1 MLPLPPD
8 MLSLLLA
15 FAPLFSSLVFP
26 YVAILIVG
34 AILAPG
40 KRTVTAILRVMGL
53 EQCRSFQNFHRVL
66 NRARW
71 SSYKAAG
78 ILLSLLVTTFAPA
91 GILLMG
97 IDEHLERR
105 KGKQIAPKGIYRD
118 AARSSKEYLT
128 KASGLRWIV
137 LMLLVPIPWAGRVW
151 ALPFLTVLAP
161 SERYHQE
168 RKRRHKT
175 LARWAGQMI
184 RQASRWLPQR
194 QLVVVADSAYAV
206 LELLDQMIR
215 LPRPVTIVTRLRL
228 DAALYEP
235 APLREPGTMGR
246 PRVKGKRLP
255 TLEAVRDNSET
266 KWRRIT
272 VPRWYSRGA
281 RPVEI
286 VSQSCVWYH
295 SGKPVVPIRFVL
307 IRDPW
312 GEFDTQALLCTDGD
326 ATPEQ
331 IVAWFLQRWPLEV
344 TFEEARAH
352 LGIETQRQWNEQAIV
367 RTTPALLGLFSIVT
381 LLAHQLHE
389 RQGLSVRQ
397 AAWYRK
403 KRPTFSDAIAAVRRE
418 LWECSL
424 FTTRSPKTDVQ
435 KLQQELFRRFADTLC
450 YAA

>member
-1 MLPLPPD
+1 MIPL
-8 MLSLLLA
+8 LFA
-15 FAPLFSSLVFP
+15 FAPLFSAPVFAYVPILV
-26 YVAILIVG
+26 VG

-40 KRTVTAILRVMGL
+40 KRTVTSILRVMGL
-53 EQCRSFQNFHRVL
+53 EQCRRFQNFHRVL

-71 SSYKAAG
+71 SSHKAAG
-78 ILLSLLVTTFAPA
+78 LLLSLLVAALAPD
-91 GILLMG
+91 GVLLMG

-105 KGKQIAPKGIYRD
+105 KGQQIAPKGIYRD

-137 LMLLVPIPWAGRVW
+137 LMLLVPIPWAQRVW

-175 LARWAGQMI
+175 LARWASQMI
-184 RQASRWLPQR
+184 RQAYRWLPDR

-215 LPRPVTIVTRLRL
+215 LPRPVTMVTRLRL

-235 APLREPGTMGR
+235 APPREPGTMGR
-246 PRVKGKRLP
+246 PPVKGKRLP
-255 TLEAVRDNSET
+255 ILEAVRDNPET
-266 KWRRIT
+266 QWRRIT
-272 VPRWYSRGA
+272 VPRWYRRGA

-295 SGKPVVPIRFVL
+295 SGKPPVPIRFVL

-312 GEFDTQALLCTDGD
+312 GEFDTQALLCTDPD
-326 ATPEQ
+326 AAPEQ
-331 IVAWFLQRWPLEV
+331 IVGWFLQRWSLEV

-389 RQGLSVRQ
+389 RQGLPVRQ

-435 KLQQELFRRFADTLC
+435 KLQQALFRRFADTLC

>member
-1 MLPLPPD
+1 MIP
-8 MLSLLLA
+8 LLLA
-15 FAPLFSSLVFP
+15 FSPLFSSQVFAYVPTLV
-26 YVAILIVG
+26 VG

-40 KRTVTAILRVMGL
+40 KRTVTSILRIMGL
-53 EQCRSFQNFHRVL
+53 SQCRHFENFHRVL
-66 NRARW
+66 NRVRW

-78 ILLSLLVTTFAPA
+78 ILLGLLVATFARD
-91 GILLMG
+91 GVVLCG

-105 KGKQIAPKGIYRD
+105 KGQKIAPKGIYRD

-137 LMLLVPIPWAGRVW
+137 MMLLVSIPWAGRVW

-184 RQASRWLPQR
+184 RRVSRWLATR
-194 QLVVVADSAYAV
+194 KLVVVADSAYAV
-206 LELLDQMIR
+206 IELLDQVIH
-215 LPRPVTIVTRLRL
+215 LPRPVTMVTRLRL
-228 DAALYEP
+228 DAALYQP
-235 APLREPGTMGR
+235 APPREPGTIGR
-246 PRVKGKRLP
+246 PRAKGERLP
-255 TLEAVRDNSET
+255 TLAAVADDATT

-272 VPRWYSRGA
+272 VLHWYSRGA

-286 VSQSCVWYH
+286 ISQTCVWYH
-295 SGKPVVPIRFVL
+295 AGKPAVPIRWVL

-312 GEFDTQALLCTDGD
+312 EKFDTQALLCTDLT
-326 ATPEQ
+326 ATAEQ
-331 IVAWFLQRWPLEV
+331 IIAWFIQRWPLEV

-352 LGIETQRQWNEQAIV
+352 LGIETQRQWNEQAIR
-367 RTTPALLGLFSIVT
+367 RTTPVLLGLFSLVT
-381 LLAHQLHE
+381 LWAHQLHE
-389 RQGLSVRQ
+389 RQGLPVRQ

-418 LWECSL
+418 LWEAVA
-424 FTTRSPKTDVQ
+424 FTTWRPNSDIQ
-435 KLQQELFRRFADTLC
+435 KLQQALMERFADTLC
-450 YAA
+450 YAN

>member
-8 MLSLLLA
+8 MIALLLA
-15 FAPLFSSLVFP
+15 FAPLFSPQVFP
-26 YVAILIVG
+26 YVSILVVG

-40 KRTVTAILRVMGL
+40 KRTVTSILRVMGL
-53 EQCRSFQNFHRVL
+53 AECRRFQNFHRVL

-71 SSYKAAG
+71 SSYKAAR
-78 ILLSLLVTTFAPA
+78 ILLCLLVETFAPT
-91 GILLMG
+91 GVILLG
-97 IDEHLERR
+97 IDEHRERR

-118 AARSSKEYLT
+118 AARSSKAYLT
-128 KASGLRWIV
+128 QASGLRWIAM
-137 LMLLVPIPWAGRVW
+137 MLLVPIPWAGRVW

-161 SERYHQE
+161 SERYHWE
-168 RKRRHKT
+168 RNQRHKT

-184 RQASRWLPQR
+184 GQVSRWLSR
-194 QLVVVADSAYAV
+194 RKLVIVADSAYAV
-206 LELLDQMIR
+206 IELLDQIIHLR
-215 LPRPVTIVTRLRL
+215 RPVTMGTRLRL

-235 APLREPGTMGR
+235 APEREAGTRGR
-246 PRVKGKRLP
+246 PRKKGKRLP
-255 TLEAVRDNSET
+255 TLEAVAQDAAT

-286 VSQSCVWYH
+286 VSNTAVWYH
-295 SGKPVVPIRFVL
+295 SGKPPVEIRWVL

-312 GEFDTQALLCTDGD
+312 EEFDTQALLCTDLE

-331 IVAWFLQRWPLEV
+331 MIAWFVQRWPLEV

-352 LGIETQRQWNEQAIV
+352 LGIETQRQWNEQAIR
-367 RTTPALLGLFSIVT
+367 RTTPVLLGLFSIVT
-381 LLAHQLHE
+381 LLAHQLNE
-389 RQGLSVRQ
+389 RQKLTVRQ

-418 LWECSL
+418 LWECAL
-424 FTTRSPKTDVQ
+424 FTTCTPKSDVQ
-435 KLQQELFRRFADTLC
+435 KLQQALLERFADTLC
-450 YAA
+450 YAS

>member
-8 MLSLLLA
+8 IIPVLLA
-15 FAPLFSSLVFP
+15 FAPLFTPQVFAYVPILV
-26 YVAILIVG
+26 VG

-53 EQCRSFQNFHRVL
+53 AQCPRFQNFHRVF

-71 SSYKAAG
+71 SSYQAAH
-78 ILLSLLVTTFAPA
+78 ILLRLLVDTFAPT
-91 GILLMG
+91 GELLVG

-137 LMLLVPIPWAGRVW
+137 MMLLIPLPWAGRVW

-184 RQASRWLPQR
+184 GQVARWLFPR
-194 QLVVVADSAYAV
+194 KLVVVADSAYAV
-206 LELLDQMIR
+206 IELLDQIIHLR
-215 LPRPVTIVTRLRL
+215 RPVTMVTRLRL

-235 APLREPGTMGR
+235 APPREPGTIGR
-246 PRVKGKRLP
+246 PRKKGKRLP
-255 TLEAVRDNSET
+255 TLEVVAEDATT

-286 VSQSCVWYH
+286 VSGTAVWYH
-295 SGKPVVPIRFVL
+295 SGKPPVEIRWVL

-312 GEFDTQALLCTDGD
+312 EKFDTQALLCTDLE
-326 ATPEQ
+326 ATPQQ
-331 IVAWFLQRWPLEV
+331 IIAWFVQRWPLEV

-352 LGIETQRQWNEQAIV
+352 LGIETQRQWNEQAIR
-367 RTTPALLGLFSIVT
+367 RTTPVLLGLFSIVT
-381 LLAHQLHE
+381 LLAHQLNE
-389 RQGLSVRQ
+389 RQKLSVRQ

-403 KRPTFSDAIAAVRRE
+403 KRPTFSDAMAAVRRE
-418 LWECSL
+418 LWECAL
-424 FTTRSPKTDVQ
+424 FTTCTPKSDIQ
-435 KLQQELFRRFADTLC
+435 KLQQALLERFADTLC

>member
-8 MLSLLLA
+8 MISLLLA
-15 FAPLFSSLVFP
+15 FAPLFSPPIFP
-26 YVAILIVG
+26 YVQILVVG

-53 EQCRSFQNFHRVL
+53 EQCRRFQNFHRVL

-78 ILLSLLVTTFAPA
+78 ILLHLLVATFAPD
-91 GILLMG
+91 GVVLLG

-105 KGKQIAPKGIYRD
+105 KGKKIAPKGIYRD

-151 ALPFLTVLAP
+151 ALPFLCVLAP

-168 RKRRHKT
+168 RKQRHKT

-184 RQASRWLPQR
+184 RQASRWLSR
-194 QLVVVADSAYAV
+194 RKLVVVADSAYAV

-215 LPRPVTIVTRLRL
+215 LPRPVTMVTRLRL

-235 APLREPGTMGR
+235 AGPREPGTIGR

-255 TLEAVRDNSET
+255 TLETVADNPKT
-266 KWRRIT
+266 RWRRIR
-272 VPRWYSRGA
+272 VPRWYSDGA
-281 RPVEI
+281 RSVEI
-286 VSQSCVWYH
+286 VSETSVWYH
-295 SGKPVVPIRFVL
+295 AGKPGVPIRWVL
-307 IRDPW
+307 IRDPR
-312 GEFDTQALLCTDGD
+312 GQFDPQALLCTDPE

-331 IVAWFLQRWPLEV
+331 IVAWFVQRWPLEV

-381 LLAHQLHE
+381 LLAHQVQE

-397 AAWYRK
+397 AAWYQK

-418 LWECSL
+418 LWEVAV
-424 FTTRSPKTDVQ
+424 FTTYPPKTDIQ
-435 KLQQELFRRFADTLC
+435 KLQQALFERFAETLC